1 MLLSTGA
8 KTENFPL
15 LKELEESEDDQHQ
28 INLNLLLDIVLN
40 ICGSIIKVN
49 LKGLEEFA
57 HVLSDLGLDR
67 KTQKE
72 VAEMYKQHYLDR
84 TDAINNAYEDQ
95 TGEEE
100 CGVPK
105 KVQKKFPL
113 NMSGADDCLIVSNP
127 RLVDVD
133 WKLIHTLNSKNLN
146 KLFQPRFLITLTML
160 TQQGNSLQQGVDSFI
175 EWSAKRNVLKLKKVE
190 FECD

>member
-84 TDAINNAYEDQ
+84 TDAINNAYED
-95 TGEEE
+95 
-100 CGVPK
+100 
-105 KVQKKFPL
+105 
-113 NMSGADDCLIVSNP
+113 
-127 RLVDVD
+127 
-133 WKLIHTLNSKNLN
+133 
-146 KLFQPRFLITLTML
+146 
-160 TQQGNSLQQGVDSFI
+160 
-175 EWSAKRNVLKLKKVE
+175 
-190 FECD
+190 